1 MFTREEF
8 FSFVIYIILFLSLIY
23 KKIID
28 SFVGKIS
35 KFFLKKS
42 ENDNL
47 NCKIND

>member
-8 FSFVIYIILFLSLIY
+8 FSFVIYIILFLSLIC

-35 KFFLKKS
+35 KFFLNKS
-42 ENDNL
+42 E
-47 NCKIND
+47 IYW

>member
-8 FSFVIYIILFLSLIY
+8 FSFVILFLSLIC

-35 KFFLKKS
+35 KFFLNKS
-42 ENDNL
+42 E
-47 NCKIND
+47 IYW